1 MVIRI
6 YKACT
11 PGTRNRS
18 VSEFKELVEREPY
31 KQSKRKSLSR
41 NGRNNRGVV
50 TSRGRGGAHKRLY
63 RIIDFK
69 RNKKN
74 IFGKVVSVEYDPN
87 RNAYI
92 SLVSY
97 TDGEKRYISHAWGVK
112 VGDALISGSEA
123 SVSNGNSLT
132 LTEIPLGTT
141 IHNVESIAGRGGQSV
156 RAAGTA
162 AKTIAKEGRLATPRL
177 PSGEVRLVSRNCSAT
192 VGRVGNIDIN
202 KKSLGKAGS
211 RRRLGRRPIVRGT
224 AMNPVDHPHG
234 GGEGRTPIGR
244 EKPST
249 PWGRAALGKKSRRTK
264 RYSNPLILRRHKI
277 H

>member
-1 MVIRI
+1 MAIRL
-6 YKACT
+6 YKAYT

-18 VSEFKELVEREPY
+18 VSNFTELIEREPY
-31 KQSKRKSLSR
+31 KQSTHKSMSK
-41 NGRNNRGVV
+41 NGRNNRGIV

-63 RIIDFK
+63 RIIDFQ

-74 IFGKVVSVEYDPN
+74 VFGKVVGVEYDPN

-92 SLVSY
+92 SLISY
-97 TDGEKRYISHAWGVK
+97 ADGEKKYVSHAWGIK
-112 VGDALISGSEA
+112 IGDVIISGSEA
-123 SVSNGNSLT
+123 PISNGNASPLT
-132 LTEIPLGTT
+132 KIPLGTV
-141 IHNVESIAGRGGQSV
+141 IHNVELIAGRGGQLV

-177 PSGEVRLVSRNCSAT
+177 PSGEVRLVSRNCFAT
-192 VGRVGNIDIN
+192 VGRVGNIDIS
-202 KKSLGKAGS
+202 KKGLGKAGS
-211 RRRLGRRPIVRGT
+211 RRRLGKRPIVRGT

-249 PWGRAALGKKSRRTK
+249 PWGRATLGRRSRKIK
-264 RYSNPLILRRHKI
+264 RYSNPSILRRRKI